1 MPDLIP
7 DEFRRLGHQ
16 LVDWIA
22 SYLEH
27 PEKYPVLSRAKPGE
41 LIDALPSS
49 GPEKGEPLDLALA
62 DFEKLVL
69 PAVTHWNH
77 PGFLAYFATSASAP
91 GILAELLIAALNTNG
106 ILWKTSPAVTELE
119 IVVLSWL
126 RQWMGL
132 PDDNFGIIFDT
143 ASTSSLHAIAAAREM
158 AAPEVHS
165 TGRSHKPL
173 VLYQSEHAHSSI
185 EKAAIALG
193 IGQQNVRTIPAD
205 AQFRMKTGALEHAIR
220 RDLEAGRKPF
230 CVVATVGTTSTT
242 SIDPVREIAQCAGHR
257 GLWLHVD
264 TAYAGPAAIVPE
276 LRYILDGAEM
286 ADSLV
291 LNPHKWMFTPVDCS
305 VLYTRRPEFLKRALS
320 LKPPVYLHGD
330 DQQREVNLMEY
341 AIPLGRRFRA
351 LKLWFIMRAFGREGI
366 AAIIRDQCAMAREFA
381 AWVEA
386 DDRFE
391 LLAPVPLS
399 VVCFR
404 RRGSDEANLEL
415 LNAINEQG
423 DAYISHTV
431 LNGRVV
437 LRVAIGNIGTTR
449 ETLNKVGQALGL
461 PHPSCLSDK
470 LD

>member
-1 MPDLIP
+1 MPDLAP
-7 DEFRRLGHQ
+7 EEFRRLGHQ
-16 LVDWIA
+16 LVDWVA
-22 SYLEH
+22 TYLEH

-41 LIDALPSS
+41 LVDALPPS

-62 DFEKLVL
+62 DFEKLIL

-119 IVVLSWL
+119 TVVLAWL

-158 AAPEVHS
+158 AAPEVRT
-165 TGRSHKPL
+165 TGRAHKTL
-173 VLYQSEHAHSSI
+173 VLYQSEQAHYSI

-193 IGQQNVRTIPAD
+193 IGQDNIRKIPAD
-205 AQFRMKTGALEHAIR
+205 SQFRMKTGDLEHAIR

-242 SIDPVREIAQCAGHR
+242 SIDPVREIARCTQHR

-264 TAYAGPAAIVPE
+264 TAYAGSAAIVPE
-276 LRYILDGAEM
+276 FQYILDGAGF

-305 VLYTRRPEFLKRALS
+305 VLYTRRPEMLKRAFS
-320 LKPPVYLHGD
+320 LMPEYLRTFD
-330 DQQREVNLMEY
+330 DSRMVNLMEY

-351 LKLWFIMRAFGREGI
+351 LKLWFIMRAFGREGL
-366 AAIIRDQCAMAREFA
+366 AAIIKDQCAMAREFA
-381 AWVEA
+381 QWIEA

-391 LLAPVPLS
+391 VVAPVPLS

-404 RRGSDEANLEL
+404 LRGSDEANMQL
-415 LNAINEQG
+415 LDSINAQG

-431 LNGRVV
+431 LDGRVV

-449 ETLNKVGQALGL
+449 ETLKKVGQALGL
-461 PHPSCLSDK
+461 PLLSDK

>member
-1 MPDLIP
+1 MPDLPP

-16 LVDWIA
+16 LVDWVA
-22 SYLEH
+22 TYLEH
-27 PEKYPVLSRAKPGE
+27 PEKYPVLSRAKPGD
-41 LIDALPSS
+41 LVDALPAA

-119 IVVLSWL
+119 IVVLAWL

-143 ASTSSLHAIAAAREM
+143 ASTSSLHAIAAAREL
-158 AAPEVHS
+158 AAPEVRT
-165 TGRSHKPL
+165 TGRSHRTL

-193 IGQQNVRTIPAD
+193 IGQENVRKIPAD
-205 AQFRMKTGALEHAIR
+205 NAFRMKTSELEHAIR
-220 RDLEAGRKPF
+220 RDLEAGRQPF

-242 SIDPVREIAQCAGHR
+242 SIDPVREISHCTRHR

-276 LRYILDGAEM
+276 FRYILDGAEF

-305 VLYTRRPEFLKRALS
+305 ILYTRRPEILKCAFS
-320 LKPPVYLHGD
+320 LKPPVYLQGD

-351 LKLWFIMRAFGREGI
+351 LKLWFIMRAFGREGLD
-366 AAIIRDQCAMAREFA
+366 AIIKDQCAMAREFA
-381 AWVEA
+381 EWVQA

-391 LLAPVPLS
+391 LMAPVPFSL
-399 VVCFR
+399 VCFR
-404 RRGSDEANLEL
+404 LRGSDEANLRVL
-415 LNAINEQG
+415 DAINSQG
-423 DAYISHTV
+423 EAYISHTV
-431 LNGRVV
+431 LHGRVV
-437 LRVAIGNIGTTR
+437 LRVAIGNIATSR
-449 ETLNKVGQALGL
+449 KTLKRLWNFLKRNASSKTEGA
-461 PHPSCLSDK
+461 S
-470 LD
+470 